1 MSFKSVWLR
10 LLRVLLFPV
19 AVLYGMVVKLR
30 NYLYDKEI
38 IKSTEFNFPVIVVGN
53 LSVGG
58 TGKSPMVEYL
68 LQLLTSRFK
77 VASLS
82 RGYKRKTRGYIL
94 AGENTTAIDLGDEPM
109 QFHLKFPQVAVAVG
123 EERAIAIPQIL
134 FDRPDT
140 EVIIMDDAFQHRAV
154 KAGFNI
160 LLTDFNNLFY
170 KDYFLPTGNLRDA
183 RSRYKQADLIV
194 VTKCSET
201 ITQEDKTK
209 ITERINPQP
218 AQKVFFTG
226 IKYGTPYHIITKEK
240 IKVDNETDVLLAC
253 GIANPQTL
261 KHYLLSR
268 SATVDT
274 IYYRDHYIFSIDDLK
289 HIIARFNKIAS
300 QHKIIIVTEKDAVRL
315 VKFDAMLK
323 DVPLYVLPI
332 ETSFLFNEAA
342 QFDNEVEK
350 FIHDF
355 KEKM

>member
-19 AVLYGMVVKLR
+19 AVLYGIVVKLR

-68 LQLLTSRFK
+68 LQLLTARFK

-170 KDYFLPTGNLRDA
+170 KDYFLPTGNLRDS
-183 RSRYKQADLIV
+183 RSRYKQADMIV
-194 VTKCSET
+194 VTKCNET
-201 ITQEDKTK
+201 ITVEDKEK
-209 ITERINPQP
+209 IKAHINPRIGQP
-218 AQKVFFTG
+218 VFFSSIQYG
-226 IKYGTPYHIITKEK
+226 IPYHIITKEK
-240 IKVDNETDVLLAC
+240 RNIDAETDVLLAC
-253 GIANPQTL
+253 GIAKPQML
-261 KHYLLSR
+261 KQYLGNL
-268 SATVDT
+268 SATVET
-274 IYYRDHYIFSIDDLK
+274 VYYRDHYIFSIDDLK
-289 HIIARFNKIAS
+289 HIISRFNKIAS

-315 VKFDAMLK
+315 VKFDAILK

-342 QFDNEVEK
+342 LFNNEVEK
-350 FIHDF
+350 FIQNF